1 MQPTRVVLLKIL
13 FRNLNINE
21 ARDMLVSTLRWRES
35 FNVEAA
41 MTEEFP
47 QDVFGQVGHNFGH
60 DKAGR
65 PVVYVALVSGCYK
78 QMF

>member
-1 MQPTRVVLLKIL
+1 M

-41 MTEEFP
+41 MKEEFP
-47 QDVFGQVGHNFGH
+47 RDIFGQVGHNFGH

-65 PVVYVALVSGCYK
+65 PVVYVAPASRRYK
-78 QMF
+78 QMTRWRNFVVQV